1 MNKLLWLS
9 ATIAILTLLG
19 VGVACEDDPSE
30 EEARAALCGDLQ
42 QLETTINTFL
52 ELNAQSTIGE
62 IRAARDDVGDA
73 VDDVQTSAEDVDDA
87 ETAEL
92 EQAYDDFNETVD
104 GISDDQTAQEAVD
117 AVRASAEA
125 VAAAEQQLFTD
136 LACEGA
142 TPTEP
147 PAEQPTEVPAATEPP
162 VEAPTDTVVP
172 ADTAVPTEPAAPT
185 EPPPPTEPA
194 APTATLPA

>member
-1 MNKLLWLS
+1 MKKLFWIS
-9 ATIAILTLLG
+9 TTIAILALLG

-52 ELNAQSTIGE
+52 ALNAQSTIGE
-62 IRAARDDVGDA
+62 IRAARDDVGEA

-104 GISDDQTAQEAVD
+104 GIEDDQTAQEAVD
-117 AVRASAEA
+117 AVRASADA

-136 LACEGA
+136 LACGGP

-162 VEAPTDTVVP
+162 AEVPTETVAP

-185 EPPPPTEPA
+185 EAPPSEPA
-194 APTATLPA
+194 APTPTTAA